1 MTFNFKSDW
10 KSLAS
15 GHQSLE
21 AIEAPEWL
29 ENTDHIIS
37 PAD

>member
-1 MTFNFKSDW
+1 MSDW
-10 KSLAS
+10 KSLAP

-29 ENTDHIIS
+29 EDSESIGAT
-37 PAD
+37 AD